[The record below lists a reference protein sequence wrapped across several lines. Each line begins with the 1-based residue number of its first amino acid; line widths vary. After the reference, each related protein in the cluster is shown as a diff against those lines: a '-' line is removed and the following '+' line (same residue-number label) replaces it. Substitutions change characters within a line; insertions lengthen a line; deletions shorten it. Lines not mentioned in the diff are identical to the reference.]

1 MSEKIVLIDGHSI
14 LNRAFYGVPDL
25 TNSEGIHTNAVY
37 GFLNILFKILD
48 EEHPEYLTV
57 AFDVHHPTFR
67 HEMYPEYK
75 GTRKPMPQELREQV
89 PLIQEMLEAMGV
101 CMVKQPGLEA
111 DDILGTIATQAQSRG
126 MDVSLVSGD
135 RDLLQLASD
144 RILIRIPK
152 TKRGGT
158 EIENYHTEQV
168 VEKYGLTPPQI
179 IDLKG
184 LMGDSSDNIPGVAG
198 VGEKTA
204 VKVLSVY
211 PTVEEAYEHLEE
223 ITPKR
228 THDLLEK
235 GRESAFLSKKLATI
249 KTDCKLDFSM
259 EQAKLPQMINEESFA
274 MVKRLEFKSLLGRFS
289 AEDRKTEQLEAQVTV
304 LKTEAQV
311 RKFAAQVVKAA
322 PAVVG
327 FYLIGDPWTSRGAQK
342 KKSRKKEAAQLSFVF
357 EETGVDVAETS
368 QEAEPE
374 YGFHGFSLSYAS
386 GAQVVTGQALF
397 SEKLTGAACMPYL
410 REMLECAG
418 RTAVLDLKDMLH
430 LAQPVQEP
438 SEHRQ
443 PAVQQLFAQET
454 KQQRQWIGEHVQD
467 LEIGAYLINPLKD
480 SYMAD
485 DIARDYLDMT
495 VLSYQESFG
504 KETITGLLEG
514 ADDQMREKILSY
526 AAMVSYVCCL
536 AGEPQR
542 KRLEELGMD
551 QLFTEVEMP
560 TCCALYE
567 LERVGVRAEYSVLE
581 EMSQMLQG
589 RVEELEKSIYALAG
603 EEFNINSPKQLGV
616 ILFEKMHL
624 PGAKKTKTGY
634 STSADILEKLK
645 NEDEIIPKILEYRQV
660 TKLKSTYADG
670 LPVFIEADHRIH
682 GRFNQTITATGRI
695 SSTDPNLQNI
705 PIRMELG
712 RRLRKVFVPQEGC
725 VFLDADYSQIELRV
739 LAHLSGDPGLIEA
752 YQKGQDIHRSTASK
766 VFHTPYD
773 EVTDLQRRNAKAVN
787 FGIVYGI
794 SAFGL
799 SQDLDISRKEAQGYI
814 DQYFAMYPAIKSY
827 LEGLVE
833 SARNDGVSVTMFG
846 RRRPVPELTSSN
858 FMQRSCG
865 ERVAMNAPIQGTAAD
880 IIKIAMLR
888 VSERLKKE
896 GLGARVVLQVHDELL
911 VETPQEEV
919 EQVRQILQYEMEHA
933 ADLRVPLQVE
943 VEQGANWFEAH

>member
-1 MSEKIVLIDGHSI
+1 
-14 LNRAFYGVPDL
+14 
-25 TNSEGIHTNAVY
+25 
-37 GFLNILFKILD
+37 
-48 EEHPEYLTV
+48 
-57 AFDVHHPTFR
+57 
-67 HEMYPEYK
+67 
-75 GTRKPMPQELREQV
+75 
-89 PLIQEMLEAMGV
+89 
-101 CMVKQPGLEA
+101 
-111 DDILGTIATQAQSRG
+111 
-126 MDVSLVSGD
+126 
-135 RDLLQLASD
+135 
-144 RILIRIPK
+144 
-152 TKRGGT
+152 
-158 EIENYHTEQV
+158 
-168 VEKYGLTPPQI
+168 
-179 IDLKG
+179 
-184 LMGDSSDNIPGVAG
+184 
-198 VGEKTA
+198 
-204 VKVLSVY
+204 
-211 PTVEEAYEHLEE
+211 
-223 ITPKR
+223 
-228 THDLLEK
+228 
-235 GRESAFLSKKLATI
+235 
-249 KTDCKLDFSM
+249 
-259 EQAKLPQMINEESFA
+259 
-274 MVKRLEFKSLLGRFS
+274 
-289 AEDRKTEQLEAQVTV
+289 
-304 LKTEAQV
+304 
-311 RKFAAQVVKAA
+311 
-322 PAVVG
+322 
-327 FYLIGDPWTSRGAQK
+327 
-342 KKSRKKEAAQLSFVF
+342 
-357 EETGVDVAETS
+357 
-368 QEAEPE
+368 
-374 YGFHGFSLSYAS
+374 
-386 GAQVVTGQALF
+386 
-397 SEKLTGAACMPYL
+397 
-410 REMLECAG
+410 
-418 RTAVLDLKDMLH
+418 
-430 LAQPVQEP
+430 
-438 SEHRQ
+438 
-443 PAVQQLFAQET
+443 
-454 KQQRQWIGEHVQD
+454 
-467 LEIGAYLINPLKD
+467 
-480 SYMAD
+480 MAD

-712 RRLRKVFVPQEGC
+712 RRLRKVFVPQEGF

-858 FMQRSCG
+858 FMQRSFG